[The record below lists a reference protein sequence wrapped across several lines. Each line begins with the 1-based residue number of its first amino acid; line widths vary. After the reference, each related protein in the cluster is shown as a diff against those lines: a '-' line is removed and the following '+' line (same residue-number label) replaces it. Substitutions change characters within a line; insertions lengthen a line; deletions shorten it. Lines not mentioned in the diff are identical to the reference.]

1 MTRSGFGTCIRRA
14 LRRFGISE
22 SGAATVELVIV
33 FPFFVGV
40 FLSSYD
46 VAMMNMR
53 AVMLEQAMDKT
64 VRSIRL
70 SSGAN
75 LNYNQIVKDICEDA
89 YLIPDCRKS
98 LRMEMTP
105 VDTDTWTGMTTA
117 VDCVKR
123 NHPVQPLVKFTNG
136 AENELVL
143 IRICAVVDPVFPGIG
158 VGRTMPKDE
167 SGGYKIIASSA
178 FVNEPK

>member
-1 MTRSGFGTCIRRA
+1 MTHVGKRFRRA
-14 LRRFGISE
+14 LRRLGLSE

-53 AVMLEQAMDKT
+53 AVMMEQAMDKA
-64 VRSIRL
+64 VRRIRL
-70 SSGAN
+70 SSGAS

-89 YLIPDCRKS
+89 YLIPDCRRT
-98 LRMEMTP
+98 LRIEMTP
-105 VDTDTWTGMTTA
+105 VSTQTWAGMVNN

-123 NHPVQPLVKFTNG
+123 NQPIQPLVKFKNG
-136 AENELVL
+136 AENELML
-143 IRICAVVDPVFPGIG
+143 MRICAVVDPVFPGIG
-158 VGRTMPKDE
+158 VGRTMPKDA

-178 FVNEPK
+178 FVNEPN

>member
-1 MTRSGFGTCIRRA
+1 M
-14 LRRFGISE
+14 
-22 SGAATVELVIV
+22 
-33 FPFFVGV
+33 GV

-53 AVMLEQAMDKT
+53 AVMMEQAMDKA
-64 VRSIRL
+64 VRRIRL

-75 LNYNQIVKDICEDA
+75 LNYSQIQNDICQDA
-89 YLIPDCRKS
+89 FLIPDCNQA
-98 LRMEMTP
+98 LRIEMRP
-105 VDTDTWTGMTTA
+105 VSTDTWTGITTD

-123 NHPVQPLVKFTNG
+123 NQPLQPLIKFKNG
-136 AENELVL
+136 AENELML

-167 SGGYKIIASSA
+167 TGGYKIIASSA
-178 FVNEPK
+178 FVNEPN